1 MPDRGT
7 TCFPALT
14 GTLAGLGMKLSVGG
28 WLTGV
33 TVTVKVWVIEAP
45 APVPMPLLVTVTV
58 IVAVPLA
65 LGTGVKTTDPTVFG
79 LV

>member
-1 MPDRGT
+1 MPVRGT
-7 TCFPALT
+7 TCLPAPT
-14 GTLAGLGMKLSVGG
+14 STLAGLGMKSSVGG

-33 TVTVKVWVIEAP
+33 TVTMKVWLVVAP
-45 APVPMPLLVTVTV
+45 GPLPIPLLVTLTV

-65 LGTGVKTTDPTVFG
+65 FATGVNTTDPTVFG